1 MTECMNTEVRE
12 ALPDLLNGRLSALDT
27 ATMNA
32 HVEACAECR
41 AELELLREI
50 RGSRIVPRMDAARI
64 AAAIPP
70 YDGEHVIA
78 PAHVRGSIISRVGV
92 LRIAAAAVFV
102 AAGGWALSTSSN
114 WSDARA
120 GASERAVAA
129 PVAPAAE
136 TPGAARTVA
145 SPAVSEP
152 AAAKAS
158 AGTEVASLSLV
169 GGTDDLSDADLEKLT
184 SDIETI
190 DAIPAEDPQSVTVTV
205 DDMEIDQ

>member
-1 MTECMNTEVRE
+1 MTECINTEVRE

-50 RGSRIVPRMDAARI
+50 RASRIVPRMDAARI
-64 AAAIPP
+64 ASA
-70 YDGEHVIA
+70 IA
-78 PAHVRGSIISRVGV
+78 PYAGASVVTPQHAGRSMISRFGV

-102 AAGGWALSTSSN
+102 AAGGWALSTSHYWPDS
-114 WSDARA
+114 RA
-120 GASERAVAA
+120 VVGEPVVAASPPAATAAASE
-129 PVAPAAE
+129 
-136 TPGAARTVA
+136 
-145 SPAVSEP
+145 PAVSVVTTQP
-152 AAAKAS
+152 AAPRAS

-169 GGTDDLSDADLEKLT
+169 GGTDDLSDADLETLV

-190 DAIPAEDPQSVTVTV
+190 DAMPAAEPQSVTVTV
-205 DDMEIDQ
+205 DDMGIDQ

>member
-1 MTECMNTEVRE
+1 MTECINTEVRE

-50 RGSRIVPRMDAARI
+50 RDSRIVPQMDAVRI
-64 AAAIPP
+64 ASA
-70 YDGEHVIA
+70 IA
-78 PAHVRGSIISRVGV
+78 PYAGAPVVAPRHVRRSVISRLGV

-102 AAGGWALSTSSN
+102 AAGGWALSTSSY
-114 WSDARA
+114 WP
-120 GASERAVAA
+120 ASKAVVGERVVAVA
-129 PVAPAAE
+129 PVAATSAASETPASGVTTQPAA
-136 TPGAARTVA
+136 PRAG
-145 SPAVSEP
+145 
-152 AAAKAS
+152 

-169 GGTDDLSDADLEKLT
+169 GGTDDLSDADLEKLV

-190 DAIPAEDPQSVTVTV
+190 DAIPAAEPQSVTVTV
-205 DDMEIDQ
+205 DDMGIDQ